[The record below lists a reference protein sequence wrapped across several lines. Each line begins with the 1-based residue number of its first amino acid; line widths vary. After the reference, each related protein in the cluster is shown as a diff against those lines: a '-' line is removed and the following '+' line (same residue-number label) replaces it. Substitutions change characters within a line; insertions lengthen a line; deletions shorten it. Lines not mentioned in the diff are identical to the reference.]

1 MEQKNDDD
9 MISGI
14 NVTPLVDI
22 TLVLLIIFMTTA
34 TLMVSPSIKVNLPK
48 AKTAEKS
55 PVTPFS
61 ITIDKNDN
69 LYLNG
74 KPVTEDEIVNKIK
87 SVKKSGSTPEVIIAA
102 DKDVRHGFF
111 IHIIDIVKQQ
121 GVDKFAINIQP
132 IQ

>member
-1 MEQKNDDD
+1 MEHNNKDD

-34 TLMVSPSIKVNLPK
+34 TLMVSPSIKIHLPK
-48 AKTAEKS
+48 AKSSEKS

-74 KPVTEDEIVNKIK
+74 KPVIEAEIIEKIMN
-87 SVKKSGSTPEVIIAA
+87 VKKNKRVPEVIIAA
-102 DKDVRHGFF
+102 DKDVKHGFF

-121 GVDKFAINIQP
+121 GVDKFAINIQ
-132 IQ
+132 QE